1 MSPAGSPRSPP
12 SRLRALGPHYTPQRG
27 IRVRAGAVRAPG
39 ADADMQEIRGCR
51 TLRKRR
57 GTRLHPPPWYGF
69 PAWYPTQADSSRRR
83 RPDSIPFSGP
93 HPPQPRPH
101 PPPRA
106 PRPRMQLVPLAYQ
119 LYPPTANV
127 CAQCACLPTP
137 HTRGLPRGY
146 ARSVTTIASTALARC
161 RAQAHIRATWPP
173 RSRPQRPRFVPD
185 GTTRHYTAAAHDER
199 AQCLP
204 LRYPA
209 IMRPVP
215 ACEGRSSAARV
226 SRAADADVGHVP
238 RRRRALPCSPPSRLR
253 PQRTARRALA
263 LRTCSCLLGW
273 DSRCVAARTWTPP
286 DCYMHTVATIS

>member
-106 PRPRMQLVPLAYQ
+106 PRPPAACSLCRSRTSCTRRPRTYAPSALVFRPA
-119 LYPPTANV
+119 
-127 CAQCACLPTP
+127 

-253 PQRTARRALA
+253 PQRY
-263 LRTCSCLLGW
+263 RTPRLGA
-273 DSRCVAARTWTPP
+273 SYVFLFAGLG
-286 DCYMHTVATIS
+286 